1 MKPSPPIPQ
10 PAPALAPL
18 PAEART
24 HGCGELRSAD
34 AGRRAIVA
42 GWVQRRRDLGALIFL
57 ELRDRTGALQIV
69 LSREREPR
77 LHARAESLRAEYV
90 VWVEGEV
97 VRRAPDTVNPQLA
110 TGEIELHATR
120 LEILNDSRTP
130 PFSPAEPPPDEET
143 RLQYRFLDL
152 RRPSMQANLA
162 LRHAVTFAIRR
173 YFDQQGFLEIE
184 TPFLTRSTP
193 EGARDYLVPSRVHP
207 GEFYALPQSP
217 QLYKQL
223 LMMGGCER
231 YFQIARCFRDE
242 DLRADRQPEFTQI
255 DLEMSFPHPDRLFHL
270 IEGMLAAAFAAAGKT
285 LPTPLPRMRWEQALR
300 EYGSDK
306 PDLRLPPMTDLA
318 PRLAPE
324 TRAQLKLH
332 PQRPLWAIH
341 IPAVGELSRRE
352 RDELRPLAEGKI
364 IRLFED
370 FTRLR
375 RLDARLADAALEATG
390 AAEGDLLLLAGA
402 PEETRATVWELAAQA
417 GAVRLAAAQKFAA
430 RHGRLRTDDFRALW
444 VTEFPMFEWDE
455 RERRWMAAHHPFTS
469 PREQDLATLEADPVG
484 ARAQAYD
491 IVLNGV
497 ELGSGSIR
505 IHRAE
510 VQRRIFAL
518 LGMDEAEAQRR
529 FGFFLEAL
537 RYGAPPHGGIALG
550 LDRLVMMLAGESS
563 IREVIAFP
571 KTASAVDLLMNAPAE
586 VPDAQLKE
594 LGLAL
599 RPAAARNLPKP

>member
-1 MKPSPPIPQ
+1 MKPS
-10 PAPALAPL
+10 APMPETTPVLSPL
-18 PAEART
+18 PAAERT
-24 HGCGELRSAD
+24 HGCGELRAAD
-34 AGRRAIVA
+34 AGRTAILA

-57 ELRDRTGALQIV
+57 ELRDRTGAVQIV
-69 LSREREPR
+69 LSREREPQ
-77 LHARAESLRAEYV
+77 LHARAESLRSEYV
-90 VWVEGEV
+90 VWLEGEV

-110 TGEIELHATR
+110 TGEIEIHATR

-130 PFSPAEPPPDEET
+130 PFSPAETAPVDEET

-152 RRPSMQANLA
+152 RRPAMQANLQ
-162 LRHAVTFAIRR
+162 LRHAVTFAIRH
-173 YFDQQGFLEIE
+173 YFNRQGFLEIE

-255 DLEMSFPHPDRLFHL
+255 DLEMSFPHQDRLFHL
-270 IEGMLAAAFAAAGKT
+270 IEGMLAAAFAAAGKS
-285 LPTPLPRMRWEQALR
+285 LHTPLPRMSWEQAMR

-306 PDLRLPPMTDLA
+306 PDLRLPPMADLA
-318 PRLAPE
+318 GRIAPA

-332 PQRPLWAIH
+332 AQRPLWAIR

-352 RDELRPLAEGKI
+352 RDELRPLAEGKR

-370 FTRLR
+370 FARLR
-375 RLDARLADAALEATG
+375 KLDPALADAAVEATD

-402 PEETRATVWELAAQA
+402 AEDTAAAIWELAAEA
-417 GAVRLAAAQKFAA
+417 GGLRLAAAQKFAE
-430 RHGRLRTDDFRALW
+430 RHKRQRSGDFRALW

-455 RERRWMAAHHPFTS
+455 REGRWMAAHHPFTA
-469 PREQDLATLEADPVG
+469 PRESDLATLEADPAG

-491 IVLNGV
+491 VVLNGV

-518 LGMDEAEAQRR
+518 LGMNEEEAQRR

-571 KTASAVDLLMNAPAE
+571 KTASAVDLLMNAPAA
-586 VPDAQLKE
+586 VPEAQLKE

-599 RPAAARNLPKP
+599 RPGQKASS